1 METNEDMLGGS
12 KAPPMA
18 KQNAT
23 SGTLASREFYKESSQ
38 PSNVLKKTTVD
49 QQIMVSVSRYITME
63 ALEQSLRD
71 TNGGRD
77 LNEII
82 SEVDGEK
89 FSKKGSFATSSSLC
103 HIYRNVCF
111 VPFQAPLRLLGGISN
126 FIHFTHGMLTIGKAF
141 SFQLK
146 LGDFNFTFQL
156 KLGEDDHGPDDN
168 GDVAELAKDVA
179 PSNGESVKKKARQ
192 E

>member
-1 METNEDMLGGS
+1 MLGGS

-23 SGTLASREFYKESSQ
+23 SGTLASREFYKEYSQ
-38 PSNVLKKTTVD
+38 PSNALKKTTVE
-49 QQIMVSVSRYITME
+49 MYVCVP
-63 ALEQSLRD
+63 
-71 TNGGRD
+71 G
-77 LNEII
+77 
-82 SEVDGEK
+82 

-111 VPFQAPLRLLGGISN
+111 HER
-126 FIHFTHGMLTIGKAF
+126 
-141 SFQLK
+141 
-146 LGDFNFTFQL
+146 
-156 KLGEDDHGPDDN
+156 DDHGPDGN

-179 PSNGESVKKKARQ
+179 PSNGESMKKKARQ

>member
-1 METNEDMLGGS
+1 
-12 KAPPMA
+12 MA

-38 PSNVLKKTTVD
+38 PSNALKKTTV
-49 QQIMVSVSRYITME
+49 

-89 FSKKGSFATSSSLC
+89 F
-103 HIYRNVCF
+103 
-111 VPFQAPLRLLGGISN
+111 
-126 FIHFTHGMLTIGKAF
+126 GKAF